1 MIDYKYTF
9 LNIML
14 LRRYIPYP
22 VKQSFRRLLPCV
34 FVAGIFCLSSCE
46 DDTDRP
52 SPSSPVVS
60 FTSEI
65 GSSRTPSTRST
76 TDSDTPQGTVTALQG
91 GSIPLYLHTLYT
103 DSIALPSSDSRSDRG
118 VLTRATPIKDDN
130 MYESFGVSAYS
141 YTGSWDESQTT
152 PNYFYNATA
161 SKSGGSYT
169 LSSTY
174 YWPGSSYK
182 MKFFAYAPTANGQ
195 YVLSGRTQAGSPTIS
210 VTIPSDVND
219 QKDLLVAKTDELAGN
234 TNTAVALTFNH
245 ALTAIRFVCGDDMQ
259 GGTVKSVSLK
269 NVYSKGTYNM
279 GIQSWSNVGS
289 PATFSQTLD
298 KVTTGTADEALTSEA
313 QTFMM
318 LPQQLPEDAQIEILF
333 TDNTHTDHTLTA
345 DIKGSEWP
353 MGKTVTYKIS
363 SSSINWEYVL
373 EVKAKKYTITD
384 DPEQTIEVPY
394 TGDVDSVTVQSY
406 RRNGLGTKE
415 PVAVNMKFSAD
426 GGNTWS
432 DWDAGSWF
440 YRSDLTVSSDG
451 ITYNYIQHADAQT
464 GTDSNP
470 HTAVLGAKPDKGS
483 ETTPYNL
490 SNSTGGNTVEN
501 TANCYVVDAPGYY
514 SIPLVYG
521 NAIKNA
527 ATNASAYTSTATGT
541 NILNPFINHTGV
553 GITDPYIAN
562 NGCTPAKA
570 ELVWQDAASLVT
582 DIKYNAGSNGGNIS
596 FKVDRSS
603 IRQGNA
609 VIAIKDASDAILW
622 SWHIWVTDEDI
633 NDVIE
638 ITNHQNVKYNF
649 MPVNLGQCNGNIITY
664 AERSCKLKITAGDQ
678 SREIT
683 IKQLEKV
690 IATRDNH
697 PYYEWG
703 RKDPFYP
710 SNGMDN
716 TTKAWYDKE
725 GISST
730 DNPTRANLSTGA
742 ACIKN
747 YILNPNVMHSMAVA
761 DRLYLNLWSANNSS
775 VSFSDPSVT
784 IKTIYDPCPVGFRL
798 PVANCFSGFTTTGES
813 VESTSEINGF
823 YDDNRI
829 GWYLYADATKTRTIF
844 FPLSGWRDYVNS
856 AVKGVNG
863 WSVYWYGIPYDMLD
877 AQGMDIGK
885 GYLRNKNR
893 NRRAFAGSVRP
904 CSD

>member
-1 MIDYKYTF
+1 M
-9 LNIML
+9 
-14 LRRYIPYP
+14 RRLYSLSGKA
-22 VKQSFRRLLPCV
+22 VLSRLLPCV

-182 MKFFAYAPTANGQ
+182 MKFFAYAPTANAQ

-318 LPQQLPEDAQIEILF
+318 LPQQLPEDAQIEVLF
-333 TDNTHTDHTLTA
+333 TDDTHTDHTLTA

-363 SSSINWEYVL
+363 SSSLNWT
-373 EVKAKKYTITD
+373 YTL
-384 DPEQTIEVPY
+384 
-394 TGDVDSVTVQSY
+394 DVTALADFTYAGGTQQYRVTSY
-406 RRNGLGTKE
+406 RQNAQGEKEAAEWTAQYAEDGTTWTDTK
-415 PVAVNMKFSAD
+415 PGWLTTFTASGTGGDSAQPC
-426 GGNTWS
+426 
-432 DWDAGSWF
+432 DA
-440 YRSDLTVSSDG
+440 TVE
-451 ITYNYIQHADAQT
+451 AQT
-464 GTDSNP
+464 GISNDF
-470 HTAVLGAKPDKGS
+470 HTAALKAATAKGS

-490 SNSTGGNTVEN
+490 SSSTGGSSVEN
-501 TANCYVVDAPGYY
+501 TANCYVVSAPGHY
-514 SIPLVYG
+514 SLPLVYG

-527 ATNASAYTSTATGT
+527 ATNVSAYTSTATGT
-541 NILNPFINHTGV
+541 NILNPFINHAGN
-553 GITDPYIAN
+553 GITDPYIANN

-570 ELVWQDAASLVT
+570 ELVWQDAMNLVT
-582 DIKYNAGSNGGNIS
+582 DIEYNAGSNGGNIS

-622 SWHIWVTDEDI
+622 SWHVWVTDEDI

-649 MPVNLGQCNGNIITY
+649 MPVNLGQCDGNTITY
-664 AERSCKLKITAGDQ
+664 AERSCKVKFTAGDQ
-678 SREIT
+678 SKEIT
-683 IKQLEKV
+683 IKQLANV
-690 IATRDNH
+690 IATGDNH

-716 TTKAWYDKE
+716 TTKSWYDKE
-725 GISST
+725 GIPST
-730 DNPTRANLSTGA
+730 DNPAKANLSTGA

-747 YILNPNVMHSMAVA
+747 YILKPNVMHATSTA
-761 DRLYLNLWSANNSS
+761 DKLFLNLWSANNSS

-798 PVANCFSGFTTTGES
+798 PVANCFSGFTTTGDS

-829 GWYLYADATKTRTIF
+829 GWCLYTDATRSRTIF
-844 FPLSGWRDYVNS
+844 FPSTGWRNYVTS
-856 AVKGVNG
+856 AVKGVNVWG
-863 WSVYWYGIPYDMLD
+863 YYWYGIPYDMQD

-885 GYLRNKNR
+885 EYLRNR
-893 NRRAFAGSVRP
+893 NKTHRAFAGSIRP